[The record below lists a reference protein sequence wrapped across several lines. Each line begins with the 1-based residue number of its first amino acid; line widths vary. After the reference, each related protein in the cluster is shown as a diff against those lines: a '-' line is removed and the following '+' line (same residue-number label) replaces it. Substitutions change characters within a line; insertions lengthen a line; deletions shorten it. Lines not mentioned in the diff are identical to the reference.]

1 MTTPE
6 IKDLILPLE
15 QYMTPD
21 QKAELEKI
29 LSIGKIWKEIGEHKE
44 KEFRENNDI
53 KKFHTQI
60 LNYPEKKKKREKEN
74 QKTLEEI

>member
-6 IKDLILPLE
+6 INSLIKPLE

-29 LSIGKIWKEIGEHKE
+29 LSIGKKLKE
-44 KEFRENNDI
+44 
-53 KKFHTQI
+53 Q
-60 LNYPEKKKKREKEN
+60 
-74 QKTLEEI
+74 